1 MNANEQLLEAVD
13 NREVE
18 AVKAA
23 LDAGADANAKDSYGI
38 PALHRAM
45 ANSDIVKMLLEH
57 GADPDIR
64 DNDGNCALHN
74 DCDEIYHHDRDI
86 ASARLLLER
95 GVNVDTR
102 NDSNVTPLID
112 NCWCGNNSF
121 EFIKFLIENG
131 ADVNARSEMNVTALH
146 SAIYEARVDV
156 VELLLEHGAA
166 ASAEVESWEYG
177 TPLEFAEREA
187 EEFPDSEESCEVLK
201 KIKEAVEAL

>member
-64 DNDGNCALHN
+64 DNDGIVRC
-74 DCDEIYHHDRDI
+74 IMI
-86 ASARLLLER
+86 AMKSIITTAILPVPVCCL
-95 GVNVDTR
+95 
-102 NDSNVTPLID
+102 
-112 NCWCGNNSF
+112 
-121 EFIKFLIENG
+121 
-131 ADVNARSEMNVTALH
+131 NAE
-146 SAIYEARVDV
+146 
-156 VELLLEHGAA
+156 
-166 ASAEVESWEYG
+166 
-177 TPLEFAEREA
+177 
-187 EEFPDSEESCEVLK
+187 
-201 KIKEAVEAL
+201 